1 MTYLLTQTDPW
12 GADVYSVTVPGGAA
26 IGIITGTDGRYVAEA
41 SVGPIRVPLPGD
53 FASREAATAAL
64 LLMSRV
70 RPRCPATDDDG
81 TQCSEMPHESAVHV
95 GPGGRCWADEYVPP
109 KDGIYI
115 PRESY
120 AHQDYVPGEIN
131 SRFD

>member
-81 TQCSEMPHESAVHV
+81 NSSAVCGRSIRYCPNGRGV
-95 GPGGRCWADEYVPP
+95 GSSMTSPVAGLV
-109 KDGIYI
+109 
-115 PRESY
+115 
-120 AHQDYVPGEIN
+120 
-131 SRFD
+131 